1 MADFKTHTLVAT
13 VISGGLG
20 IAALASGMATPS
32 EAFCYWLAGTLGGL
46 LPDIDSD
53 ESLAL
58 RIVFRLFGA
67 LVAALLAFYW
77 MTTLPVWQVVLLSAV
92 SYLLVRFVLLWMF
105 ARITVHRGLLHSL
118 LANLLFGVIAVLLSY
133 HLFALDVR
141 LAWGIGGFVV
151 MGATVHLLLDEIYSV
166 DLSGMRIKRSFG
178 TALKLTDWQQ
188 PGLSLLMLLCSLGG
202 FWLSPGASTWL
213 QGLDLALPGLAVP
226 AMDVQSLQE
235 LMAWLRRGWQGLRAA

>member
-13 VISGGLG
+13 VISGGLSV
-20 IAALASGMATPS
+20 AALATGLATPAD
-32 EAFCYWLAGTLGGL
+32 AFCYWLAGTLGGL

-67 LVAALLAFYW
+67 LVAASLAIYW
-77 MTTLPVWQVVLLSAV
+77 VTTLPVWQVMALAGAG
-92 SYLLVRFVLLWMF
+92 YLLVRFVLLWLF
-105 ARITVHRGLLHSL
+105 AKITVHRGMLHSL
-118 LANLLFGVIAVLLSY
+118 LANVLFGAIGVLLAY

-141 LAWGIGGFVV
+141 QAWGIGGFVF

-178 TALKLTDWQQ
+178 SALKITDWQQ
-188 PGLSLLMLLCSLGG
+188 PGLSALMLMLCVGCL
-202 FWLSPGASTWL
+202 WLSPQAPFL
-213 QGLDLALPGLAVP
+213 EPRLGLDLPQWLTLNTVV
-226 AMDVQSLQE
+226 D
-235 LMAWLRRGWQGLRAA
+235 WLRQVLA

>member
-20 IAALASGMATPS
+20 VAALATGLATPAD
-32 EAFCYWLAGTLGGL
+32 AFCYWLAGTLGGL

-67 LVAALLAFYW
+67 LAAALLALYW
-77 MTTLPVWQVVLLSAV
+77 MTTLPAWQVALLACAV
-92 SYLLVRFVLLWMF
+92 YLLVRFVLLELF
-105 ARITVHRGLLHSL
+105 ARVTVHRGILHSL
-118 LANLLFGVIAVLLSY
+118 LANLLFGVIGVLLSF
-133 HLFALDVR
+133 HLFSLQVQQ
-141 LAWGIGGFVV
+141 AWGIGAFVV

-188 PGLSLLMLLCSLGG
+188 PGLSLLLVLACLGG
-202 FWLSPGASTWL
+202 FWLSPGGPAWVQAMDLASLPWPDA
-213 QGLDLALPGLAVP
+213 QGLALPDL
-226 AMDVQSLQE
+226 L
-235 LMAWLRRGWQGLRAA
+235 AWLRKGWEALRAA

>member
-20 IAALASGMATPS
+20 IAALATGMATPS
-32 EAFCYWLAGTLGGL
+32 QAFCYWLAGTLGGL

-67 LVAALLAFYW
+67 LVAGLLAFYW
-77 MTTLPVWQVVLLSAV
+77 MTTLPAWQVVLLAATG
-92 SYLLVRFVLLWMF
+92 YLLVRFVLLELF
-105 ARITVHRGLLHSL
+105 ARITVHRGMLHSL
-118 LANLLFGVIAVLLSY
+118 LANLLFGVIAILLSY

-141 LAWGIGGFVV
+141 LAWGIGAFVV

-178 TALKLTDWQQ
+178 TALKLTDWTQ
-188 PGLSLLMLLCSLGG
+188 PLLSALMLSACVGG
-202 FWLSPGASTWL
+202 FWLSPSAASW
-213 QGLDLALPGLAVP
+213 Q
-226 AMDVQSLQE
+226 QSLGIE
-235 LMAWLRRGWQGLRAA
+235 VPPWLSVHQVIGWLYQSVVSLYQA

>member
-20 IAALASGMATPS
+20 IGALVTGLASPAD
-32 EAFCYWLAGTLGGL
+32 AFCYWLAGSLGGL

-77 MTTLPVWQVVLLSAV
+77 MTTLPAWQVAGLAAAG
-92 SYLLVRFVLLWMF
+92 YLMVRFVLLELF

-118 LANLLFGVIAVLLSY
+118 LANALFGVVALLLSY
-133 HLFALDVR
+133 HLFGLSAR
-141 LAWGIGGFVV
+141 QAWGVGGFIV
-151 MGATVHLLLDEIYSV
+151 MGATVHLLLDELYSV
-166 DLSGMRIKRSFG
+166 DLSGLRIKRSFG
-178 TALKLTDWQQ
+178 TALKLTDWTQ
-188 PGLSLLMLLCSLGG
+188 PLFSALMLTACLGG
-202 FWLSPGASTWL
+202 FWLSPSAASW
-213 QGLDLALPGLAVP
+213 Q
-226 AMDVQSLQE
+226 QSLGIE
-235 LMAWLRRGWQGLRAA
+235 MPPWLSVHEVIGWLYQSVVSLYQA

>member
-20 IAALASGMATPS
+20 VAALATGLATPAD
-32 EAFCYWLAGTLGGL
+32 AFCYWLAGTLGGL

-67 LVAALLAFYW
+67 LVAASLAIYW
-77 MTTLPVWQVVLLSAV
+77 VTTLPAWQVMALACAG
-92 SYLLVRFVLLWMF
+92 YLLVRFVLLWLF
-105 ARITVHRGLLHSL
+105 AKITVHRGMLHSL
-118 LANLLFGVIAVLLSY
+118 LANLLFGAIGVLLSY

-141 LAWGIGGFVV
+141 QSWGIGGFIF

-178 TALKLTDWQQ
+178 SALKITDWQQ
-188 PGLSLLMLLCSLGG
+188 PGLSVLMLILCVGCL
-202 FWLSPGASTWL
+202 WLSPDAPFL
-213 QGLDLALPGLAVP
+213 EQRLGLDLPQWLTLSSMV
-226 AMDVQSLQE
+226 D
-235 LMAWLRRGWQGLRAA
+235 WLRQALA